1 MQMTVVLTILWK
13 ELREHLREPWL
24 CVGVLVLLVLLTA
37 GLWGGERRFRELA
50 AVQQTLQEEA
60 RRDWMEQ

>member
-24 CVGVLVLLVLLTA
+24 CVGVLVLLGWLA
-37 GLWGGERRFRELA
+37 GRAGRR
-50 AVQQTLQEEA
+50 QG
-60 RRDWMEQ
+60 